1 MILLKYPLIYPPADI
16 SLSQKLQQELEY
28 EKTDNAAAS
37 VPEFITSFKSQGWEI
52 EDTPGQDEV
61 TLTRKFGQEK

>member
-1 MILLKYPLIYPPADI
+1 LKHPLIFVLADI
-16 SLSQKLQQELEY
+16 SLSQKLQQELDY
-28 EKTDNAAAS
+28 EKTDNVVPS
-37 VPEFITSFKSQGWEI
+37 VPDFVTSFKEQGWEI